1 MEFDFQELM
10 PKQQESEVLEKKLKK
25 ESKEQIERDDSLN
38 PWLWNGEPIEH
49 IPQPHETFV
58 YLFTNKINGKQYIG
72 FKTAIS
78 VTTKS
83 VKGKKKRIKVES
95 DWENYFSSSQELL
108 KDVGKYGTGAF
119 IREIVA
125 LTVNKSIGKYYEA
138 YYQFTKG
145 VLTDNN
151 DRYYNGI
158 VNLRINQNGL
168 KKFKDVVFC
177 DKVIG
182 NAIYYELTKKTVSE
196 DDLGKF

>member
-10 PKQQESEVLEKKLKK
+10 PEQQESEVLENKLKK

-72 FKTAIS
+72 FKTAVS

-83 VKGKKKRIKVES
+83 VKGKKKRMKVES
-95 DWENYFSSSQELL
+95 DWKNYFSSSQELL

-145 VLTDNN
+145 VLTDNS

-182 NAIYYELTKKTVSE
+182 NAIYYEFHPQDHQALDYS
-196 DDLGKF
+196 KF

>member
-1 MEFDFQELM
+1 MFDFQNLM
-10 PKQQESEVLEKKLKK
+10 PDQNESDALQQKLKK
-25 ESKEQIERDDSLN
+25 NNPEEIERDDSLN
-38 PWLWNGEPIEH
+38 PWLWNGKPIDK
-49 IPQPHETFV
+49 IPEPHETFV

-78 VTTKS
+78 VSTRS
-83 VKGKKKRIKVES
+83 VKGKKKRTKVES
-95 DWENYFSSSQELL
+95 DWKTYFSSSQELL

-145 VLTDNN
+145 AIAENS

-158 VNLRINQNGL
+158 VNLRINQSGL
-168 KKFKDVVFC
+168 KKIKDVVFC
-177 DKVIG
+177 DCVIG
-182 NAIYYELTKKTVSE
+182 NEIYYKFHPS
-196 DDLGKF
+196 DLQAPDYSTF

>member
-1 MEFDFQELM
+1 MEMDFQNLM
-10 PKQQESEVLEKKLKK
+10 PDQTESDALQQKIMKNKPEET
-25 ESKEQIERDDSLN
+25 ERDDSLN
-38 PWLWNGEPIEH
+38 PWLWNSNPIDK
-49 IPQPHETFV
+49 IPEPHETFV

-72 FKTAIS
+72 FKTAVS
-78 VTTKS
+78 VSTRS
-83 VKGKKKRIKVES
+83 VKGKKKRTKVES
-95 DWENYFSSSQELL
+95 DWKTYFSSSQELL

-145 VLTDNN
+145 AIAENS

-168 KKFKDVVFC
+168 KKVKDVVFC
-177 DKVIG
+177 DSVIG
-182 NAIYYELTKKTVSE
+182 NEIYYKFHPS
-196 DDLGKF
+196 DLPAPDYSTF